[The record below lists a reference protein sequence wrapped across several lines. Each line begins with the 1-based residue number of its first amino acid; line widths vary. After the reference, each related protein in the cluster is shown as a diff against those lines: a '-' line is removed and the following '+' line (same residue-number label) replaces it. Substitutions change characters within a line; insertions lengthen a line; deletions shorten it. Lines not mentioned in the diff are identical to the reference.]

1 MYKIIILLLLW
12 IFVSNSCKNYGK
24 GTDELDLAKRYYNVL
39 DNSDCFKIG
48 ALISDS
54 ILVRDGDYIQKFSQN
69 DYVQWLKWDS
79 VFDPTYKILQIEQEN
94 GIVKAE
100 ISKMDKR
107 IMFLHREPIVTTE
120 IIRFNGNK
128 IVSVERESVIFNET
142 TFLKNRNDLLSWID
156 ENHPELTGYLHDQ
169 TRTGGMKYLKAIELY
184 EHAGKVRQYR

>member
-1 MYKIIILLLLW
+1 
-12 IFVSNSCKNYGK
+12 
-24 GTDELDLAKRYYNVL
+24 KRYYNVL

-142 TFLKNRNDLLSWID
+142 TFLKNRNDL
-156 ENHPELTGYLHDQ
+156 
-169 TRTGGMKYLKAIELY
+169 
-184 EHAGKVRQYR
+184 